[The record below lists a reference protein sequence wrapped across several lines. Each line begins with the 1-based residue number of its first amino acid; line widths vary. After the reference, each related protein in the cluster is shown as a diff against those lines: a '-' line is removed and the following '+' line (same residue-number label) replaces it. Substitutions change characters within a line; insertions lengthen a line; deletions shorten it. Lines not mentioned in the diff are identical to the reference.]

1 MVKKNKK
8 IKIVGLI
15 PSRLN
20 SSRLFEKALLEID
33 GVPLVIHTFKRAKLS
48 KYLDDIYVCTDS
60 KKIATICKKYK
71 CKVLFTGKNP
81 TGTDRISEAADKLKT
96 KYDLYI
102 DIQGDEPLINP
113 NHIDKVILWHQKN
126 NNFDIVVPSLKVKN
140 IDTPHIVKIVKS
152 NKRVLYFSRAKI
164 PFPFKKNNDTY
175 LKHLSVISFKPKALK
190 KFKKLKES
198 HLEKIEGIELMRAL
212 ENNMQ
217 IGTFE
222 LKGDGFS
229 VDTKDDFIKAK
240 KYIVNDQYRK
250 KY

>member
-113 NHIDKVILWHQKN
+113 NHIDKVILWHQK
-126 NNFDIVVPSLKVKN
+126 IIYHLLHGYSSLFAWYC
-140 IDTPHIVKIVKS
+140 S
-152 NKRVLYFSRAKI
+152 SFYFCQR
-164 PFPFKKNNDTY
+164 PYPTY
-175 LKHLSVISFKPKALK
+175 PRF
-190 KFKKLKES
+190 
-198 HLEKIEGIELMRAL
+198 
-212 ENNMQ
+212 
-217 IGTFE
+217 
-222 LKGDGFS
+222 
-229 VDTKDDFIKAK
+229 
-240 KYIVNDQYRK
+240 
-250 KY
+250 